1 MGPERDSGT
10 LVSQVAT
17 TIMGAIRESS
27 TGAIRILEPR
37 HVVGRVPAPRCSLTL
52 DHPYV
57 SGVHAEFRWTGLVW
71 ELKDLGSRNGTYL
84 DGRRLEASAPDR
96 IGKGSKVA
104 FGKLE
109 QQWEMVDASPPPAM
123 VVPLGGGEPV
133 LLSDDFIALPS
144 SDDPRAT
151 IYRTI
156 DGGWVLE
163 SADEAPRSL
172 TDLQTFEAVGRL
184 WRFSCAD
191 MPPATLASQ
200 VDARSLRLDDVELTF
215 AVSRDEEHVHLAMT
229 HGGRAVDMGSRK
241 HNYLL
246 LTLAR
251 RRLEERG
258 QGLPETSCGWIDQ
271 EELAHD
277 PSMAP
282 PQLNIDVFR
291 LREHF
296 AKAGVMDAMGLVERR
311 PGQLRVGTGRITIT
325 TL

>member
-1 MGPERDSGT
+1 
-10 LVSQVAT
+10 
-17 TIMGAIRESS
+17 MGAIRESF
-27 TGAIRILEPR
+27 TGAGSTLEPS
-37 HVVGRVPAPRCSLTL
+37 HVVGRVPPPTCSLTINQ
-52 DHPYV
+52 PYV
-57 SGVHAEFRWTGLVW
+57 SGVHAELRWTGLTW
-71 ELKDLGSRNGTYL
+71 EVKDLGSRNGTYL
-84 DGRRLEASAPDR
+84 DGRRLDPTVSYK

-109 QQWEMVDASPPPAM
+109 QVWEMVDASPPTVMAI
-123 VVPLGGGEPV
+123 PLGGGDPV
-133 LLSDDFIALPS
+133 LLERDLIALPS

-151 IYRTI
+151 IYRTSE
-156 DGGWVLE
+156 GGWVLE
-163 SADEAPRSL
+163 ASDEAPRAIVH
-172 TDLQTFEAVGRL
+172 LQAFEAAGRL

-191 MPPATLASQ
+191 MPLETLAAA
-200 VDARSLRLDDVELTF
+200 VDIEGTRLELSTLALAF
-215 AVSRDEEHVHLAMT
+215 AVSRDEEHVHLKFSC
-229 HGGRAVDMGSRK
+229 GDREVDMGLRK

-251 RRLEERG
+251 RRLEDSA
-258 QGLPETSCGWIDQ
+258 QGLPDTSCGWIDQ

-296 AKAGVMDAMGLVERR
+296 ARAGVVDAMGLIERR

-325 TL
+325 KL

>member
-1 MGPERDSGT
+1 MGTIRD
-10 LVSQVAT
+10 
-17 TIMGAIRESS
+17 SS
-27 TGAIRILEPR
+27 TGEIRILEPS

-52 DHPYV
+52 DEPYV
-57 SGVHAEFRWTGLVW
+57 SGVHAELRWMGAAW

-84 DGRRLEASAPDR
+84 EGRRLDPSAPHR
-96 IGKGSKVA
+96 IGKGSRFA
-104 FGKLE
+104 FGKRE
-109 QQWEMVDASPPPAM
+109 REWEMVDASPPPVMA
-123 VVPLGGGEPV
+123 VPLGGGEPA
-133 LLSDDFIALPS
+133 LLEGDFIGLPS

-156 DGGWVLE
+156 DGLWVLE
-163 SADEAPRSL
+163 SADEGPRPL
-172 TDLQTFEAVGRL
+172 VDLQTFEAVGRL
-184 WRFSCAD
+184 WRFSCAE
-191 MPPATLASQ
+191 MPPPTLATTSNPLH
-200 VDARSLRLDDVELTF
+200 ARFELRDLDL
-215 AVSRDEEHVHLAMT
+215 ALGVSRDEEYVSLEMKYA
-229 HGGRAVDMGSRK
+229 GRDIDMGSRK

-251 RRLEERG
+251 RRLEEKA

-291 LREHF
+291 IRERF
-296 AKAGVMDAMGLVERR
+296 AKAGVIDAVGIIERR
-311 PGQLRVGTGRITIT
+311 PGQLRFGTSRVTIT

>member
-1 MGPERDSGT
+1 
-10 LVSQVAT
+10 
-17 TIMGAIRESS
+17 MGAIRESS
-27 TGAIRILEPR
+27 TGKVRLLEPR
-37 HVVGRVPAPRCSLTL
+37 HVVGRMPAPRCSLTL
-52 DHPYV
+52 DQPFV
-57 SGVHAEFRWTGLVW
+57 SGVHAEFRWTGLLW
-71 ELKDLGSRNGTYL
+71 ELKDLSSRNGTYL
-84 DGRRLEASAPDR
+84 DGRRLEPGAPER

-104 FGKLE
+104 FGRLE
-109 QQWEMVDASPPPAM
+109 QQWEMIDASPPPAM

-133 LLSDDFIALPS
+133 LLRDDFIALPS
-144 SDDPRAT
+144 TDDPRAT
-151 IYRTI
+151 IYRTV

-163 SADEAPRSL
+163 SPDEMPRPL

-200 VDARSLRLDDVELTF
+200 VDARPLRLEDIELAF
-215 AVSRDEEHVHLAMT
+215 EVSRDEEHVRLEMT
-229 HGGRAVDMGSRK
+229 HGGRSVDLGSRK
-241 HNYLL
+241 FNYLL

-251 RRLEERG
+251 RRLEESAA
-258 QGLPETSCGWIDQ
+258 GLAETSCGWIDQ

-291 LREHF
+291 LREHL
-296 AKAGVMDAMGLVERR
+296 ARAGVVDAMGLIERR

-325 TL
+325 KL